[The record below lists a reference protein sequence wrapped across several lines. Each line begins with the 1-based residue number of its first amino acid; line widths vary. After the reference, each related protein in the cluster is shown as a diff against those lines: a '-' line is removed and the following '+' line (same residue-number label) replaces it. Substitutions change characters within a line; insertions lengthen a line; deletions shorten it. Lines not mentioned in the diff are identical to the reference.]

1 MNLLCNYNEG
11 RILKIT
17 YISIQSALTVTVI
30 VGLFFIVLGYL
41 KSKKISN
48 NKNYIV
54 GDRDENTFSLTASLT
69 ASALGAWILFGPAS
83 AATWGGIGAVIGYAL
98 GTAAPMLFLY
108 NFGPKI
114 RREFSNGL
122 TLTEFI
128 KKRFGLTILKLCLFL
143 ILFYLTIFLIAEV
156 TAIAALLNF
165 ISQVPLWVTAG
176 ITLIICLLY
185 ILRGGFKLSIIT
197 DKYQFTFIVLII
209 LTSLLIILSNTDL
222 SSFEIIK
229 KNSPNLVDKNYLP
242 NYTAGLTFFIAVSAT
257 NLFHQGNWQRVFSAK
272 NNFILKSSLI
282 YSSIIIFFIVFWM
295 GYSGLI
301 SYSLNSKVIPD
312 LAFFDLIL
320 NKKNSIF
327 IIGILILV
335 MSLTLSTIDTLINA
349 ISSLIIINGNQI
361 SKSLDGKG
369 IKNKTNLIILLLSI
383 LVFILA
389 SKGYSILYLFLL
401 ADLLCCA
408 AVFTIFYGFFSK
420 KIDTKLAAFSI
431 FCGLLFGL
439 LFFPS
444 PDFQSSIL
452 VGNLIS
458 IDNFSVFIKSNLL
471 FIAFIISLFL
481 PSLIISIYSL
491 RNSFR

>member
-1 MNLLCNYNEG
+1 ME
-11 RILKIT
+11 T
-17 YISIQSALTVTVI
+17 YTSIQTSLTTVVI
-30 VGLFFIVLGYL
+30 VGLFFIGLGYL
-41 KSKKISN
+41 NSKKITD
-48 NKNYIV
+48 NKTYIV
-54 GDRDENTFSLTASLT
+54 GNRNENTFSLTASLT

-114 RREFSNGL
+114 RKEFPKGL

-128 KKRFGLTILKLCLFL
+128 KKRFGIGILKICLFL

-156 TAIAALLNF
+156 TAIASLLNF
-165 ISQVPLWVTAG
+165 ISQVPLWITAG
-176 ITLIICLLY
+176 VTLIICLLY
-185 ILRGGFKLSIIT
+185 ILRGGFTLSIIT
-197 DKYQFTFIVLII
+197 DKYQFTFIILII
-209 LTSLLIILSNTDL
+209 LASLLIILSNIDL

-229 KNSPNLVDKNYLP
+229 KNSPNLIDKNYLP
-242 NYTAGLTFFIAVSAT
+242 NYTAGLTFFIAVAAT

-272 NNFILKSSLI
+272 NNSILKSSLI

-295 GYSGLI
+295 GYSGLL
-301 SYSLNSKVIPD
+301 SYSLNPKVIPD

-320 NKKNSIF
+320 KEKNSLLV
-327 IIGILILV
+327 IGILILA

-349 ISSLIIINGNQI
+349 ISSLIIVNGNQI
-361 SKSLDGKG
+361 NKNLSGKKVKDQAN
-369 IKNKTNLIILLLSI
+369 IIILLLSV

-408 AVFTIFYGFFSK
+408 AVITIFYGFFNK
-420 KIDTKLAAFSI
+420 KINSKLATYSI
-431 FCGLLFGL
+431 ICGLISGL

-444 PDFQSSIL
+444 QNFQNSIL

-458 IDNFSVFIKSNLL
+458 IENFSILIKTNLL
-471 FIAFIISLFL
+471 FISFAISLIVPF
-481 PSLIISIYSL
+481 LIIFTYSL
-491 RNSFR
+491 RNSFK

>member
-1 MNLLCNYNEG
+1 ME
-11 RILKIT
+11 T
-17 YISIQSALTVTVI
+17 YASIQTSLTTVVI

-41 KSKKISN
+41 NSKKIID
-48 NKNYIV
+48 NKSYIV
-54 GDRDENTFSLTASLT
+54 GDRSENTFSLTASLT

-114 RREFSNGL
+114 RKEFPKGL

-128 KKRFGLTILKLCLFL
+128 KKRFGIGILKICLFL

-156 TAIAALLNF
+156 TAIASLLNF
-165 ISQVPLWVTAG
+165 ISQVPLWITSGV
-176 ITLIICLLY
+176 TLIICLLY
-185 ILRGGFKLSIIT
+185 ILRGGFTLSIIT
-197 DKYQFTFIVLII
+197 DKYQFTFIISII
-209 LTSLLIILSNTDL
+209 LASLLIILSNIDL

-229 KNSPNLVDKNYLP
+229 KNSPNLIDKNYLP
-242 NYTAGLTFFIAVSAT
+242 NYTAGLTFFIAVAAT

-295 GYSGLI
+295 GYSGLL
-301 SYSLNSKVIPD
+301 SYSLNPKVIPD

-320 NKKNSIF
+320 NEKNSLLV
-327 IIGILILV
+327 IGILILA

-349 ISSLIIINGNQI
+349 ISSLIIVNGNQI
-361 SKSLDGKG
+361 NKNLSGK
-369 IKNKTNLIILLLSI
+369 KVKDQTNIIILLLSV

-408 AVFTIFYGFFSK
+408 AVITIFYGFFNK
-420 KIDTKLAAFSI
+420 KINSKLAAYSI
-431 FCGLLFGL
+431 ICGLISGL

-444 PDFQSSIL
+444 QNFQSSIL

-458 IDNFSVFIKSNLL
+458 IENFSFLIKTNLL
-471 FIAFIISLFL
+471 FISFVISLIVPFL
-481 PSLIISIYSL
+481 MIFVYSL
-491 RNSFR
+491 RNSFK

>member
-1 MNLLCNYNEG
+1 ME
-11 RILKIT
+11 KT
-17 YISIQSALTVTVI
+17 YISIQTSLIVTVI
-30 VGLFFIVLGYL
+30 VGLFFIGLGYL
-41 KSKKISN
+41 NTKKITN

-54 GDRDENTFSLTASLT
+54 GDRDENIFSLTASLT

-98 GTAAPMLFLY
+98 GTAAPLLLLY

-114 RREFSNGL
+114 RKEFPKGL

-128 KKRFGLTILKLCLFL
+128 KKRFGLGILKISLFL
-143 ILFYLTIFLIAEV
+143 ILYYLTIFLIAEV
-156 TAIAALLNF
+156 TAIASLLNF
-165 ISQVPLWVTAG
+165 ISQVPLWITAG

-197 DKYQFTFIVLII
+197 DKYQFSFIMLII
-209 LTSLLIILSNTDL
+209 LASVFIILGNINL
-222 SSFEIIK
+222 SSYELIK
-229 KNSPNLVDKNYLP
+229 KNSPNLIDKNYLP
-242 NYTAGLTFFIAVSAT
+242 NYTAGLTFFIAVAAT

-272 NNFILKSSLI
+272 NNSILKSSLI

-301 SYSLNSKVIPD
+301 SYSLNAKVIPD

-320 NKKNSIF
+320 NNKNSFI
-327 IIGILILV
+327 IIGILVLA

-349 ISSLIIINGNQI
+349 ISSLIIVDGNQI
-361 SKSLDGKG
+361 NKFLSGNEIKSKA
-369 IKNKTNLIILLLSI
+369 NLIILLLSI

-408 AVFTIFYGFFSK
+408 AVITIFYGFFNK
-420 KIDTKLAAFSI
+420 KVNSKLAVSSI
-431 FCGLLFGL
+431 FCGLLSGL

-444 PDFQSSIL
+444 MNFQSSIL
-452 VGNLIS
+452 VGNIIS
-458 IDNFSVFIKSNLL
+458 KDLFNSFITGNLL
-471 FIAFIISLFL
+471 FISFA
-481 PSLIISIYSL
+481 ISIIVPFIMILFYSL

>member
-1 MNLLCNYNEG
+1 ME
-11 RILKIT
+11 KT
-17 YISIQSALTVTVI
+17 YLSIQSSLTVI
-30 VGLFFIVLGYL
+30 VLVGIFFILLGYL
-41 KSKKISN
+41 NSKKFVN
-48 NKNYIV
+48 NNNYIV

-114 RREFSNGL
+114 RKEFPNGL

-128 KKRFGLTILKLCLFL
+128 KKRFGTGILKICLFL

-156 TAIAALLNF
+156 TAIAALLKYT
-165 ISQVPLWVTAG
+165 SQVPLWITAA

-197 DKYQFTFIVLII
+197 DKYQFSFIVV
-209 LTSLLIILSNTDL
+209 IILSSLFLVLGKLDIP
-222 SSFEIIK
+222 SFEIIK
-229 KNSPNLVDKNYLP
+229 KNSPNLIDKNYLP
-242 NYTAGLTFFIAVSAT
+242 NYTAGLTFFIAVAAT

-272 NNFILKSSLI
+272 NNRILKSSLI
-282 YSSIIIFFIVFWM
+282 YSSLITFIIVFWM
-295 GYSGLI
+295 GYTGLL
-301 SYSLNSKVIPD
+301 SLSLNSKVIPD
-312 LAFFDLIL
+312 LAFFDLL
-320 NKKNSIF
+320 LDKKNSAVVIA
-327 IIGILILV
+327 ILILA

-349 ISSLIIINGNQI
+349 ISSLIIIDGKFVN
-361 SKSLDGKG
+361 KSLKGKEV
-369 IKNKTNLIILLLSI
+369 KNKANIIILLLSV

-389 SKGYSILYLFLL
+389 SKGFSILYLFLL

-408 AVFTIFYGFFSK
+408 AVITIFYGFFNK
-420 KIDTKLAAFSI
+420 KINTKLASYTIFIGLFS
-431 FCGLLFGL
+431 GL

-444 PDFQSSIL
+444 QNFQSSIL

-458 IDNFSVFIKSNLL
+458 IEHFTPLISANLL
-471 FIAFIISLFL
+471 FLSFAISIIIPLI
-481 PSLIISIYSL
+481 IISIYSL
-491 RNSFR
+491 RNSFK

>member
-1 MNLLCNYNEG
+1 ME
-11 RILKIT
+11 T
-17 YISIQSALTVTVI
+17 YTSIQTSLTTVVI
-30 VGLFFIVLGYL
+30 VGLFFIGLGYL
-41 KSKKISN
+41 NSKKITD
-48 NKNYIV
+48 NKSYIV
-54 GDRDENTFSLTASLT
+54 GDRSENTFSLTASLT

-114 RREFSNGL
+114 RKEFPKGL

-128 KKRFGLTILKLCLFL
+128 KKRFGIGILKICLFL

-156 TAIAALLNF
+156 TAIASLLNF
-165 ISQVPLWVTAG
+165 ISQVPLWITAG
-176 ITLIICLLY
+176 VTLIICLLY
-185 ILRGGFKLSIIT
+185 ILRGGFTLSIIT
-197 DKYQFTFIVLII
+197 DKYQFTFIISII
-209 LTSLLIILSNTDL
+209 LASLLIILSNIDL

-229 KNSPNLVDKNYLP
+229 KNSPNLIDKNYLP
-242 NYTAGLTFFIAVSAT
+242 NYTAGLTFFIAVAAT

-272 NNFILKSSLI
+272 NNSILKSSLI

-295 GYSGLI
+295 GYSGLL
-301 SYSLNSKVIPD
+301 SYSLNPKVIPD

-320 NKKNSIF
+320 NEKNSLLV
-327 IIGILILV
+327 IGILILA

-349 ISSLIIINGNQI
+349 ISSLIIVNGNQI
-361 SKSLDGKG
+361 NKNLSGKKVKDQAN
-369 IKNKTNLIILLLSI
+369 IIILLLSV
-383 LVFILA
+383 LVFVLA

-408 AVFTIFYGFFSK
+408 AVITIFYGFFNK
-420 KIDTKLAAFSI
+420 KINSKLATYSI
-431 FCGLLFGL
+431 ICGLISGL

-444 PDFQSSIL
+444 QNFQSSIL

-458 IDNFSVFIKSNLL
+458 IENFSILIKTNLL
-471 FIAFIISLFL
+471 FVSFAL
-481 PSLIISIYSL
+481 SLIVPFLMILIYSL
-491 RNSFR
+491 RNSFK

>member
-1 MNLLCNYNEG
+1 ME
-11 RILKIT
+11 KT
-17 YISIQSALTVTVI
+17 YISIQTSLTVTVI
-30 VGLFFIVLGYL
+30 VGLFFVGLGYL
-41 KSKKISN
+41 NSKKITN

-98 GTAAPMLFLY
+98 GTAAPMLLLY

-114 RREFSNGL
+114 RKEFPNGL

-128 KKRFGLTILKLCLFL
+128 KKRFGLGILKISLFL

-156 TAIAALLNF
+156 TAIASLLNF
-165 ISQVPLWVTAG
+165 ISQVPLWITAG
-176 ITLIICLLY
+176 VTLIICLLY

-197 DKYQFTFIVLII
+197 DKYQFIFIMLII
-209 LTSLLIILSNTDL
+209 FASIFIILGNMNLPSYEL
-222 SSFEIIK
+222 IK
-229 KNSPNLVDKNYLP
+229 KNSPNLIDRNYLP
-242 NYTAGLTFFIAVSAT
+242 NYTAGLTFFIAVAAT

-272 NNFILKSSLI
+272 NNSILKTSLI

-320 NKKNSIF
+320 YNKNSII
-327 IIGILILV
+327 IIGILILA

-349 ISSLIIINGNQI
+349 ISSLIIVDGNQI
-361 SKSLDGKG
+361 NKSLNGKE
-369 IKNKTNLIILLLSI
+369 IKNKANLIILLLSI

-389 SKGYSILYLFLL
+389 SRGFSILYLFLL
-401 ADLLCCA
+401 ADLLCCS
-408 AVFTIFYGFFSK
+408 AVITIFYGFFNK
-420 KIDTKLAAFSI
+420 KINSRLATASI
-431 FCGLLFGL
+431 LNGLVFGL

-444 PDFQSSIL
+444 MDFQSSIV
-452 VGNLIS
+452 VGNLLS
-458 IDNFSVFIKSNLL
+458 KDLFNSFITGNLL
-471 FIAFIISLFL
+471 FISFV
-481 PSLIISIYSL
+481 ISITVPFIMISVYSL
-491 RNSFR
+491 RNSFK

>member
-1 MNLLCNYNEG
+1 ME
-11 RILKIT
+11 KT
-17 YISIQSALTVTVI
+17 YLSIQTSLSVTI
-30 VGLFFIVLGYL
+30 LIGLFFIGLGYL
-41 KSKKISN
+41 NSKKISN

-54 GDRDENTFSLTASLT
+54 GDRDEDTFSLTASLT

-83 AATWGGIGAVIGYAL
+83 AATWGGIGAVIGYSL

-114 RREFSNGL
+114 RKEFPKGL

-128 KKRFGLTILKLCLFL
+128 KKRFGTRILKISLIL

-156 TAIAALLNF
+156 TAIAYLLNF
-165 ISQVPLWVTAG
+165 ISQVPLWLTAG
-176 ITLIICLLY
+176 VTLIICLLY

-197 DKYQFTFIVLII
+197 DKYQFSFIVVII
-209 LTSLLIILSNTDL
+209 LMSLLLILGNLDL
-222 SSFEIIK
+222 TSYEVIK
-229 KNSPNLVDKNYLP
+229 KNSPNLIDKNYLP
-242 NYTAGLTFFIAVSAT
+242 NYTAGLTFFIAVAAT

-272 NNFILKSSLI
+272 NNSTLKTSLI
-282 YSSIIIFFIVFWM
+282 YSAIIIFFIVFWM

-301 SYSLNSKVIPD
+301 SYSLNSKVAPD

-320 NKKNSIF
+320 NEKNSF
-327 IIGILILV
+327 IVIAILV
-335 MSLTLSTIDTLINA
+335 LAMSLTLSTIDTLINA
-349 ISSLIIINGNQI
+349 ISSLIIVNGNEI
-361 SKSLDGKG
+361 NKRLSGKD

-383 LVFILA
+383 LVFVLA

-408 AVFTIFYGFFSK
+408 AVVTIFYGFFNK
-420 KIDTKLAAFSI
+420 KINSSLATYSI
-431 FCGLLFGL
+431 TFGLLFGL

-444 PDFQSSIL
+444 QNFQSSIL

-458 IDNFSVFIKSNLL
+458 IDNFSNFFKTNLL
-471 FIAFIISLFL
+471 FISFVV
-481 PSLIISIYSL
+481 SLIVPSIMILIYSF
-491 RNSFR
+491 RNSFK

>member
-1 MNLLCNYNEG
+1 ME
-11 RILKIT
+11 KT
-17 YISIQSALTVTVI
+17 YLSIQSSLTVI
-30 VGLFFIVLGYL
+30 VLVGIFFILLGYL
-41 KSKKISN
+41 NSKKFVN
-48 NKNYIV
+48 NNNYIV

-114 RREFSNGL
+114 RKEFPNGL

-128 KKRFGLTILKLCLFL
+128 KKRFGTGILKICLFL

-156 TAIAALLNF
+156 TAIAALLKYT
-165 ISQVPLWVTAG
+165 SQVPLWVTSA

-197 DKYQFTFIVLII
+197 DKYQFSFIVV
-209 LTSLLIILSNTDL
+209 IILSSLFLVFGKLDI

-229 KNSPNLVDKNYLP
+229 QNSPNLIDKNYLP
-242 NYTAGLTFFIAVSAT
+242 NYTAGLTFFIAVAAT

-272 NNFILKSSLI
+272 NNRILKSSLI
-282 YSSIIIFFIVFWM
+282 YSSLITFIIVFWM
-295 GYSGLI
+295 GYTGLL
-301 SYSLNSKVIPD
+301 SLSLNSKVIPD
-312 LAFFDLIL
+312 LAFFDLL
-320 NKKNSIF
+320 LDKKNSAVVIA
-327 IIGILILV
+327 ILILA

-349 ISSLIIINGNQI
+349 ISSLIIIDGKFVN
-361 SKSLDGKG
+361 KSLKGKEV
-369 IKNKTNLIILLLSI
+369 KNKANIIILLLSV

-389 SKGYSILYLFLL
+389 SKGFSILYLFLL

-408 AVFTIFYGFFSK
+408 AVITIFYGFFNK
-420 KIDTKLAAFSI
+420 KINTKLASYTIFIGLFS
-431 FCGLLFGL
+431 GL

-444 PDFQSSIL
+444 QNFQSSIL

-458 IDNFSVFIKSNLL
+458 IEYFTPLITTNLL
-471 FIAFIISLFL
+471 FLSFAISIII
-481 PSLIISIYSL
+481 PPIIISIYSL
-491 RNSFR
+491 RNSFK

>member
-1 MNLLCNYNEG
+1 ME
-11 RILKIT
+11 T
-17 YISIQSALTVTVI
+17 YTSIQTSLTTVVI
-30 VGLFFIVLGYL
+30 VGLFFIGLGYL
-41 KSKKISN
+41 NSKKIID
-48 NKNYIV
+48 NKSYIV
-54 GDRDENTFSLTASLT
+54 GDRSENTFSLTASLT

-114 RREFSNGL
+114 RKEFPKGL

-128 KKRFGLTILKLCLFL
+128 KKRFGIGILKICLFL

-156 TAIAALLNF
+156 TAIASLLNF
-165 ISQVPLWVTAG
+165 ISQVPLWITAG
-176 ITLIICLLY
+176 VTLIICLLY
-185 ILRGGFKLSIIT
+185 ILRGGFTLSIIT
-197 DKYQFTFIVLII
+197 DKYQFTFIILII
-209 LTSLLIILSNTDL
+209 LASLLIILSNIDL

-229 KNSPNLVDKNYLP
+229 KNAPNLIDKNYLP
-242 NYTAGLTFFIAVSAT
+242 NYTAGLTFFIAVAAT

-272 NNFILKSSLI
+272 NNSILKSSLI

-295 GYSGLI
+295 GYSGLL
-301 SYSLNSKVIPD
+301 SYSLNPKVIPD

-320 NKKNSIF
+320 NEKNSLLV
-327 IIGILILV
+327 IGILILA

-349 ISSLIIINGNQI
+349 ISSLIIVNGNQI
-361 SKSLDGKG
+361 NKNLSGKKVKDQAN
-369 IKNKTNLIILLLSI
+369 IIILLLSV

-408 AVFTIFYGFFSK
+408 AVITIFYGFFNK
-420 KIDTKLAAFSI
+420 KINSKLATYSI
-431 FCGLLFGL
+431 VCGLISGL

-444 PDFQSSIL
+444 QNFQSSIL

-458 IDNFSVFIKSNLL
+458 IENFSILIKTNLL
-471 FIAFIISLFL
+471 FVSFAV
-481 PSLIISIYSL
+481 SLIVPFLMILTYSL
-491 RNSFR
+491 RNSFK